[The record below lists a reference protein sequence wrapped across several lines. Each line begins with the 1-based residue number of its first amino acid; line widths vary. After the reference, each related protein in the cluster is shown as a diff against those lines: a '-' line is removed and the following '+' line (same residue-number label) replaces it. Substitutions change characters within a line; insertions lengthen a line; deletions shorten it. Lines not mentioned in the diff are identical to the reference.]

1 MSLYPSTSLA
11 GESPFRASGL
21 EAIARAV
28 LDSGCTFLG
37 AGPAASARQL
47 LALVEAGWEGTEGQ
61 VVATRESRSA
71 FSLASGAA
79 LGGDLSM
86 VMINSVG
93 FRLCAENLDLAL
105 RHELRMVIVDVQDE
119 VQGDV
124 QFVRWASIGGYPI
137 VVLTP
142 DSAQASYDL
151 TRQAFQIADRF
162 CMPVVI
168 LVDRDTL
175 STQGFIRCR
184 DPRPLLFA
192 LSPVAQPDRESP
204 YSRHVATKL
213 DPYREGLE
221 DAQLDSPEQRSA
233 DTLVIAFGA
242 TSDTA
247 REAVAEARTAGKA
260 VSLLV
265 IRSLWPAPKLAI
277 RQAVSHVQ
285 RVLVVELNF
294 GQYRREIE
302 RLLGP
307 HGPEV
312 VGIHRMDGEP
322 VEGERIVAA
331 CL

>member
-1 MSLYPSTSLA
+1 MSFYPH
-11 GESPFRASGL
+11 SPIAEETTFQATGL
-21 EAIARAV
+21 EAVARAI
-28 LDSGCTFLG
+28 LDADCIFFG
-37 AGPAASARQL
+37 AGPAPVARAML
-47 LALVEAGWEGTEGQ
+47 TLVGEALQEKCVQ
-61 VVATRESRSA
+61 PIATDESRSA
-71 FSLASGAA
+71 FSLASGAS
-79 LGGDLSM
+79 LGGELSV
-86 VMINSVG
+86 VMINSAG

-105 RHELRMVIVDVQDE
+105 RHELRMVIIVVQGA

-124 QFVRWASIGGYPI
+124 QFVRWASVGGYPMI
-137 VVLTP
+137 VLSP
-142 DSAQASYDL
+142 DSAQACYTL
-151 TRQAFQIADRF
+151 TRQAFQIAEHF

-168 LVDRDTL
+168 LTDNETL
-175 STQGFIRCR
+175 ARQELIECH

-192 LSPVAQPDRESP
+192 LTRVSSPARGSP

-221 DAQLDSPEQRSA
+221 DVQLDQPEQRNA

-242 TSDTA
+242 TTA
-247 REAVAEARTAGKA
+247 AARAAVSEARANGKA
-260 VSLLV
+260 VSFLV

-277 RQAVSHVQ
+277 RQAATHVQ

-294 GQYRREIE
+294 GQYRREVE

-312 VGIHRMDGEP
+312 VGIHRMDGDLIE
-322 VEGERIVAA
+322 VDRIVDD